1 MLSLVI
7 GGAGSGK
14 SRYAESL
21 CANAERVVYVATAR
35 DVDAEMAG
43 RIRRH
48 RENRPAHW
56 TLVEEPLEIGSA
68 IERHARECD
77 FLLLDC
83 LTLWLG
89 NLCWEQREA
98 AEESIQAAAF
108 REIARLA
115 AASTS
120 SQIVVVTNEVGCGL
134 VPDTPLG
141 RFFRDLQGRVNQEA
155 ARLADTV
162 YYVVAGISFTIK
174 QPDAIKQPG
183 AIKPPGARS

>member
-21 CANAERVVYVATAR
+21 CAQTDRVVYIATAR
-35 DVDAEMAG
+35 DVDAEMAE

-56 TLVEEPLEIGSA
+56 ALVEEPLEIGNA
-68 IERHARECD
+68 IERHAGECD
-77 FLLLDC
+77 FVLLDC

-89 NLCWEQREA
+89 NLCWEQREI

-108 REIARLA
+108 RQIARLA
-115 AASTS
+115 AASS
-120 SQIVVVTNEVGCGL
+120 ASQVIVVTNEVGCGL

-141 RFFRDLQGRVNQEA
+141 RFFRDLQGRANQEA

-162 YYVVAGISFTIK
+162 YHVVAGIAITIK
-174 QPDAIKQPG
+174 QPGPVKI
-183 AIKPPGARS
+183 PGARS

>member
-14 SRYAESL
+14 SRYAQSL
-21 CANAERVVYVATAR
+21 CANAERVVYIATAR

-48 RENRPAHW
+48 RENRPSHW
-56 TLVEEPLEIGSA
+56 TLVEEPLEIASA
-68 IERHARECD
+68 VERHAGDCD
-77 FLLLDC
+77 FVLLDC

-89 NLCWEQREA
+89 NLCWEQRET
-98 AEESIQAAAF
+98 AEESIQAAAM
-108 REIARLA
+108 RELARLA

-120 SQIVVVTNEVGCGL
+120 SQVIVVTNEVGCGL

-155 ARLADTV
+155 ARLAGTV
-162 YYVVAGISFTIK
+162 YHVVAGIALTIK
-174 QPDAIKQPG
+174 QPDATRTSG
-183 AIKPPGARS
+183 AQS